1 MLQLDVLAGGQGSNT
16 DLKTGYSDC
25 CYVFLI
31 LSMKILVLYL
41 KLDKVHF
48 TVTFLPVFVYS
59 FSHYLMLCNAS
70 Y

>member
-1 MLQLDVLAGGQGSNT
+1 MFYGSQGSNT

-25 CYVFLI
+25 CCVSLI
-31 LSMKILVLYL
+31 LSVKILVLYL

-48 TVTFLPVFVYS
+48 ILIFFPIFVYL